1 MCGRATC
8 ANLMGVNHEK
18 NDQFYV
24 WWGLYVSCRGCRA
37 TQNSFCEP
45 PSPSISKLIG
55 LTFCPNSLND
65 RSLDLDTL
73 TDGLPSTA
81 EKGSRLVPRHNALTI
96 TPFAES
102 TWSNTPTRLPTD
114 HLDCVDNSNNQGLLR
129 MQIPTAKSLGGAV
142 RCVSSTRSQLVG
154 FLSLPRFRPK
164 YYFTPWVK
172 E

>member
-1 MCGRATC
+1 MCGRAIC

-18 NDQFYV
+18 NDQLYV
-24 WWGLYVSCRGCRA
+24 WWGLYVSCRGRRA

-55 LTFCPNSLND
+55 LTFCPNFLND
-65 RSLDLDTL
+65 RSLDLNTL

-81 EKGSRLVPRHNALTI
+81 EKGTHLVPRHNALTI
-96 TPFAES
+96 TPFAET
-102 TWSNTPTRLPTD
+102 TWSITPTWLATTNPD
-114 HLDCVDNSNNQGLLR
+114 SVDNSNTQGVLR

-154 FLSLPRFRPK
+154 FLSLPRFGSK
-164 YYFTPWVK
+164 YYFTP
-172 E
+172 

>member
-24 WWGLYVSCRGCRA
+24 VWGLYVSCEGHRA

-65 RSLDLDTL
+65 RSLDLNTL

-81 EKGSRLVPRHNALTI
+81 EKGTRLVPRHNALTI
-96 TPFAES
+96 TPFPLS
-102 TWSNTPTRLPTD
+102 TWSITPTWLATTNPD
-114 HLDCVDNSNNQGLLR
+114 SVDNSNTQGVLR
-129 MQIPTAKSLGGAV
+129 MQIPTAKSLGGAAG
-142 RCVSSTRSQLVG
+142 CVSSAHSQLVG
-154 FLSLPRFRPK
+154 FLSLPRFQPK
-164 YYFTPWVK
+164 YYFTP
-172 E
+172 